1 MNLKAL
7 TKLAM
12 YGNILSRAQSHQTKE
27 TEMNVQNYKE
37 PVTQTSLH
45 LIFIA
50 SFNCHLFHI
59 FKISL
64 FLYVCAQLCPIL
76 CDPIDLACQASLSM
90 EFSKQKYWNR
100 LPFPSPGYLPDPGIK
115 LVSLASLAL
124 EGKFF
129 TTSTTTVY
137 YFYIYY
143 SSLSRHDKKNT
154 IQKV

>member
-1 MNLKAL
+1 
-7 TKLAM
+7 M
-12 YGNILSRAQSHQTKE
+12 YGNILSRAQCHQIKE

-50 SFNCHLFHI
+50 SFNCHFFPI

-64 FLYVCAQLCPIL
+64 FMCVCAQSCPIL
-76 CDPIDLACQASLSM
+76 CNPIDLACQASLSM
-90 EFSKQKYWNR
+90 EFSRQKYWSGF
-100 LPFPSPGYLPDPGIK
+100 PFPSPGYLPDPGIE
-115 LVSLASLAL
+115 LVSLAL
-124 EGKFF
+124 EGELF

-137 YFYIYY
+137 YFYIYS

-154 IQKV
+154 IPKL